1 MTRWEY
7 QSITLAPGESW
18 HDTLRLNGAN
28 GWEAWHMERSDN
40 GHRTLCF
47 KRPAETKAEKTR

>member
-1 MTRWEY
+1 VTRWEY

-18 HDTLRLNGAN
+18 YDALRLNGAN

-40 GHRTLCF
+40 GHRTLYF
-47 KRPAETKAEKTR
+47 KRPAKPEGET